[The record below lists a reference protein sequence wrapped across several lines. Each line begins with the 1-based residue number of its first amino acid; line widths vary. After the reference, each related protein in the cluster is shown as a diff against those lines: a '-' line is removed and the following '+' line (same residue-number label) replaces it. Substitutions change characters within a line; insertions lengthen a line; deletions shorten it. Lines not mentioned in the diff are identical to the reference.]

1 MSAVD
6 RAAKSRPAGLVLLL
20 TLLAACG
27 QTGPLYLPDAPAEAA
42 AAGAVQPGAE
52 DDDAEG
58 PGSESP

>member
-1 MSAVD
+1 MSGVD
-6 RAAKSRPAGLVLLL
+6 LAAASRPAGLVLLL

-27 QTGPLYLPDAPAEAA
+27 QTGPLSLPDAPADAA
-42 AAGAVQPGAE
+42 ANGAAQPGAE